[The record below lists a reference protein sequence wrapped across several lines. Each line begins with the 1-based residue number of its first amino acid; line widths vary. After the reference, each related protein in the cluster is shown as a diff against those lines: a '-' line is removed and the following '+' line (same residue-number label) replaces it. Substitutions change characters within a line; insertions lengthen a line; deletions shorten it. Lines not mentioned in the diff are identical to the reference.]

1 MISLDEVLKI
11 HSILIEKFG
20 GSTGVRDKDLLN
32 SSIHRP
38 YSTFD
43 SNDLYPST
51 IDKAAAII
59 ESVVKNHPFID
70 GNKRTGYTLMRLIL
84 LSDGLDI
91 SASED
96 EKYKFVIGIAEGKM
110 SFDDIHSWIKSKTKG

>member
-1 MISLDEVLKI
+1 MISLNEVLKI

-20 GSTGVRDKDLLN
+20 GSSGVRDKDLLN

-43 SNDLYPST
+43 SNDLYSST

-59 ESVVKNHPFID
+59 ESVVKKPP
-70 GNKRTGYTLMRLIL
+70 
-84 LSDGLDI
+84 
-91 SASED
+91 
-96 EKYKFVIGIAEGKM
+96 
-110 SFDDIHSWIKSKTKG
+110 IH

>member
-20 GSTGVRDKDLLN
+20 GSSGVRDKDLLN

-84 LSDGLDI
+84 LGDGLDI

-96 EKYKFVIGIAEGKM
+96 EKYKFVIGIAEGKV
-110 SFDDIHSWIKSKTKG
+110 SFDDIHSWIKSKTKS